1 MNTSVTDHH
10 TRGNARTSKYKSN
23 HVQRNPLTDEFSP
36 GLIRDI
42 VAAPGSYENE
52 GHHDAFSSTK
62 QASGHDEV
70 TQCLLS
76 EFGEVSRFKTP

>member
-1 MNTSVTDHH
+1 MKTSVTDHY
-10 TRGNARTSKYKSN
+10 TRGNAKASKCKGN
-23 HVQRNPLTDEFSP
+23 HVQRNHMTDEFSP
-36 GLIRDI
+36 GLNHDI

-52 GHHDAFSSTK
+52 VRQDTYSSTK

-76 EFGEVSRFKTP
+76 KSGKVSRFETP

>member
-1 MNTSVTDHH
+1 M
-10 TRGNARTSKYKSN
+10 
-23 HVQRNPLTDEFSP
+23 QRKHLMDEFSP

-52 GHHDAFSSTK
+52 GRHDAFSSTK

-70 TQCLLS
+70 A
-76 EFGEVSRFKTP
+76 

>member
-23 HVQRNPLTDEFSP
+23 HAQRNHLTDEFSP

-42 VAAPGSYENE
+42 VAAPGSYPPP
-52 GHHDAFSSTK
+52 TK

-76 EFGEVSRFKTP
+76 EFGKVSRFKTP

>member
-1 MNTSVTDHH
+1 MNTSISDNH
-10 TRGNARTSKYKSN
+10 TRSNARTSKYKIN
-23 HVQRNPLTDEFSP
+23 QVQRRHLTDKFSP

-42 VAAPGSYENE
+42 VAAPGSYEDE
-52 GHHDAFSSTK
+52 DHHDAFSSAE

-76 EFGEVSRFKTP
+76 EFGKIAGF

>member
-1 MNTSVTDHH
+1 MNTSMSAKH
-10 TRGNARTSKYKSN
+10 TRSNARTSKYKVN
-23 HVQRNPLTDEFSP
+23 QVQRRHVTDEFSP
-36 GLIRDI
+36 ELIREN

-52 GHHDAFSSTK
+52 DHHDGCSSTE

-76 EFGEVSRFKTP
+76 EFGKIAGLQSP